1 METFGPVQWTVIL
14 RTSLGEIIPGTASI
28 RGLAATKAFA
38 ERLLQLVQL
47 VHCISIYPYSRET
60 GTYQPGPLE
69 TVYGE
74 DAQ

>member
-1 METFGPVQWTVIL
+1 METFAPVQWTVIL

-38 ERLLQLVQL
+38 ERLLRLAPL
-47 VHCISIYPYSRET
+47 AHCIGIRPTYRET

-69 TVYGE
+69 TVYRE